1 MVATEGVELWPE
13 PSRTSYFLPKTV
25 HSHTRTG
32 RSFTNQKALRLFLA
46 CTGHLIWF
54 LIAFASMFSAAA
66 ATFSSRCLTLEV
78 PGIGSMTGDRASNHA
93 RATCEGVAFHRAAMR
108 PARLSGLETR
118 PAPKETTEMNP
129 SFSFWQYSRHRPTR
143 GQRCCNDS
151 GR

>member
-78 PGIGSMTGDRASNHA
+78 PGIGSMTGDGASKPCQSYLRGGSFPSCRYATGEALGTRNTTCPKGNHGNESQFFLLA
-93 RATCEGVAFHRAAMR
+93 ILQTSSDPRSTM
-108 PARLSGLETR
+108 L
-118 PAPKETTEMNP
+118 
-129 SFSFWQYSRHRPTR
+129 
-143 GQRCCNDS
+143 
-151 GR
+151 